1 MFQDMLRDIDPTPE
15 ELKANESFIQICEF
29 NQFNILG
36 LISVVHAY
44 QGFNRELIAEK
55 VNALASPFNLSDSL
69 VH

>member
-1 MFQDMLRDIDPTPE
+1 MFQEIQRYNEPTPE

-36 LISVVHAY
+36 LVAVVHAY
-44 QGFNRELIAEK
+44 QGFNRDLIAEK